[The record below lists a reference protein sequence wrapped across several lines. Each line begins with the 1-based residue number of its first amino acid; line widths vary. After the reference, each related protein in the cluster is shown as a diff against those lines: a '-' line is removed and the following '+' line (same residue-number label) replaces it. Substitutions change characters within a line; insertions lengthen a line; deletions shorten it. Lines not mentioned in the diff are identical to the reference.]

1 MAQLHKCDACNFAG
15 GGILEECEGSSL
27 LASQFEFITKNTT
40 FLLTSLVFGYLFLLN
55 AVFLTGLMGDYKSHH
70 PRHLSLLLLHPTYWP
85 RKSVVDTIDFSV
97 RFIQHLFYV
106 WHPPAR
112 SNKNSVPT
120 SLCQR
125 NMAVYKKV
133 YILKWGVGKKHESC
147 LEQFTDVIGLIKM
160 YVSFSD
166 KAAENTSAN
175 LMWVLPLEITPL
187 QPQPSPPPTAST
199 TAPTKRYGAN
209 DRTYVYPVKLYS
221 GSVLIIGPML
231 LSICPSWNP
240 FSFTPDSILVSN

>member
-1 MAQLHKCDACNFAG
+1 MFDIH
-15 GGILEECEGSSL
+15 L
-27 LASQFEFITKNTT
+27 LGPTKTQF
-40 FLLTSLVFGYLFLLN
+40 
-55 AVFLTGLMGDYKSHH
+55 
-70 PRHLSLLLLHPTYWP
+70 
-85 RKSVVDTIDFSV
+85 
-97 RFIQHLFYV
+97 
-106 WHPPAR
+106 
-112 SNKNSVPT
+112 
-120 SLCQR
+120 LCQR
-125 NMAVYKKV
+125 NMAIYKKV

>member
-112 SNKNSVPT
+112 SNKNSVPV
-120 SLCQR
+120 SEKHGHLQKGIYPEVRC
-125 NMAVYKKV
+125 
-133 YILKWGVGKKHESC
+133 GKK
-147 LEQFTDVIGLIKM
+147 
-160 YVSFSD
+160 
-166 KAAENTSAN
+166 A
-175 LMWVLPLEITPL
+175 WVLLRRIHWRNW
-187 QPQPSPPPTAST
+187 A
-199 TAPTKRYGAN
+199 Y
-209 DRTYVYPVKLYS
+209 
-221 GSVLIIGPML
+221 
-231 LSICPSWNP
+231 
-240 FSFTPDSILVSN
+240 